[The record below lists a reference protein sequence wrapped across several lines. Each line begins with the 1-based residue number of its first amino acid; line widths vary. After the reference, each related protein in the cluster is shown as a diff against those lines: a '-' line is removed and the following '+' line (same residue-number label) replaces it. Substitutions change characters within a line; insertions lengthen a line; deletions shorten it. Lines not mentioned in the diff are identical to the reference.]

1 MGEYIRTVDES
12 MGAWPCFAVTIIAVL
27 LSSLFAFSAL
37 TMAPMAASTT
47 SRAVIMP
54 GLKLKSFLYPACCCA
69 TFTAYNMWMQAQ
81 REIRIQ
87 SLVSVWG

>member
-1 MGEYIRTVDES
+1 M
-12 MGAWPCFAVTIIAVL
+12 IAVL

-37 TMAPMAASTT
+37 TMAPIAASTT

-69 TFTAYNMWMQAQ
+69 TFTAYRACRNRVRLGTCIQLRIRMQF
-81 REIRIQ
+81 ENEDI
-87 SLVSVWG
+87 LLH